1 MVIIGIDPGL
11 VKTGYGIISIKNKK
25 PELID
30 FGIIS
35 PNANDV
41 ISNRILTIF
50 SDIEQLINAY
60 SPSVFSIE
68 DIFYS
73 RNFKSAML
81 LGQARGAAV
90 LAAAKYKLPI
100 FEYSAK
106 KVKQSITGNGN
117 ADKTQV
123 QYMITK
129 ILNIKTTSMPLDAS
143 DALGIALCHLNQLKV
158 NELWLNIFQVF

>member
-1 MVIIGIDPGL
+1 MKILGIDPGL
-11 VKTGYGIISIKNKK
+11 INTGFGIISFNKNKVDV
-25 PELID
+25 ID

-35 PNANDV
+35 PDPNDT
-41 ISNRILTIF
+41 ISNRIFTIF
-50 SDIEQLINAY
+50 SDIEELINTY
-60 SPSVFSIE
+60 SPSIFSIE

-123 QYMITK
+123 QYMIIK

-158 NELWLNIFQVF
+158 NEL

>member
-11 VKTGYGIISIKNKK
+11 VKTGYGIISIKNERF
-25 PELID
+25 ELID
-30 FGIIS
+30 FGIID
-35 PNANDV
+35 PNPNDT
-41 ISNRILTIF
+41 IPNRIFTIF
-50 SDIEQLINAY
+50 SDIEQLINTY

-68 DIFYS
+68 DVFYS

-123 QYMITK
+123 QYMVIK

-158 NELWLNIFQVF
+158 NEL

>member
-1 MVIIGIDPGL
+1 
-11 VKTGYGIISIKNKK
+11 
-25 PELID
+25 
-30 FGIIS
+30 
-35 PNANDV
+35 
-41 ISNRILTIF
+41 
-50 SDIEQLINAY
+50 
-60 SPSVFSIE
+60 
-68 DIFYS
+68 
-73 RNFKSAML
+73 ML

-123 QYMITK
+123 QYMVTK

-158 NELWLNIFQVF
+158 NEL

>member
-1 MVIIGIDPGL
+1 MIIIGIDPGL
-11 VKTGYGIISIKNKK
+11 VKTGYGIISIKNEK

-35 PNANDV
+35 PNPGDT
-41 ISNRILTIF
+41 ISNRLFTIF
-50 SDIEQLINAY
+50 SDIEQLISTY

-90 LAAAKYKLPI
+90 LVAAKYKLPI

-117 ADKTQV
+117 ADKPQV
-123 QYMITK
+123 QYMVTK

-158 NELWLNIFQVF
+158 NEL

>member
-1 MVIIGIDPGL
+1 M
-11 VKTGYGIISIKNKK
+11 S
-25 PELID
+25 
-30 FGIIS
+30 FS
-35 PNANDV
+35 PNGHG
-41 ISNRILTIF
+41 RILTIF
-50 SDIEQLINAY
+50 SDIEQLINTY

-123 QYMITK
+123 QYMVTK

-158 NELWLNIFQVF
+158 NEL